1 MIPRPRYTTIENTSM
16 QTMRLMRYTAQFNSK
31 RLDEPISA
39 KERIKY
45 KTKTEEILLY
55 FAVLNIAITNIAEEL
70 DQVGLFR
77 HNIKREIKEVEKIV
91 LSSYESL
98 YLRFQKVEKAI
109 ARTSYD
115 NAMIQLSDAIDESI
129 LIPPPHRAYSIA
141 IALCRMICKHN
152 SSLGRFI
159 IAEAYPI
166 RQVIKR
172 LERIT
177 VVRDYQID
185 FIIDRTLQSLRK

>member
-1 MIPRPRYTTIENTSM
+1 MVPRPRYTSIENTSM
-16 QTMRLMRYTAQFNSK
+16 QTMRLMRYTAQFNTR
-31 RLDEPISA
+31 RLDAPITA

-55 FAVLNIAITNIAEEL
+55 SAVLNIAITNIAEEL
-70 DQVGLFR
+70 EQAGLFR
-77 HNIKREIKEVEKIV
+77 HNIKRDINEVEKII

-98 YLRFQKVEKAI
+98 YSRFQKVEKAI
-109 ARTSYD
+109 TRTSYD

-166 RQVIKR
+166 RQVIKK

-177 VVRDYQID
+177 VVKDYQID